1 MALNI
6 VGTENSSF
14 LTHGAV
20 SARGLEGNDD
30 IDCRAND
37 VSIKVDSETIS
48 TKKRKVRRH
57 HRKKK
62 GKNKVREKMNE
73 KKDKEKKQQLKPHG
87 SSLGKRSKSTSA

>member
-1 MALNI
+1 MALNT

-37 VSIKVDSETIS
+37 VSIVVDSETIS
-48 TKKRKVRRH
+48 TQKKKKKFEVTTEKRKE
-57 HRKKK
+57 KESK
-62 GKNKVREKMNE
+62 REMN
-73 KKDKEKKQQLKPHG
+73 
-87 SSLGKRSKSTSA
+87 